1 MTIESVTPAYGVP
14 ANSLASGTA
23 TACLLWIGSA
33 RPGHLGK
40 SFRIEKDEI
49 VIGRAAE
56 SDLAVPDP
64 GASRR
69 HVRITRTPAGGYV
82 LSDLGS
88 RNGTYVN
95 GVLVRAAPLREG
107 DKIQLG
113 TVTAL
118 RFSFRE
124 ELEER
129 EERLQQA
136 LGAAGVAAFEWSR
149 ATGAFAVSG
158 AADTLLASPGGAP
171 RELWLALHPDDR
183 ERVREAVVAAAR
195 DTTACDV
202 EARLATATPRW
213 IALRGEPIRGAGGD
227 VTHVAGSIIDVT
239 ARKAAEGEL
248 RRQALLFESL
258 QDAVVVLDFDGRVID
273 WNGRA
278 EVMLGWKKAEAL
290 GQLAAEL
297 LGEEWPSE
305 AAEKPTATLAN
316 GLPADK
322 RFPAELRL
330 RRRDGAEVLAEAVYV
345 PLKDPAG
352 RHVAEIVIYR
362 DVTERKQMQ
371 ARLLLADRMAAL
383 GTLAAGVAHEINN
396 PLAFVLGN
404 LVFLERELGRVAAS
418 VPAATELAGALTEAR
433 TGAERI
439 KATVRDLLSVSRP
452 RDAELVSPVDVNEA
466 VEFALKV
473 AEPHL
478 RHRARIVKHLEPI
491 PHVLAPE
498 SRLGQV
504 LLNLVINAAQ
514 SIPEGDAAHN
524 EIRIHT
530 RAEAD
535 TGMVLV
541 EVTDSGAGIAADALP
556 RIFDP
561 FYTTKPVGGG
571 TGLGLS
577 ICHGIVTSLGG
588 EIRVT
593 SRAGEG
599 STFTVVLPA
608 SEVEV
613 ARSVEAAR
621 PELPRARIL
630 VVDDEP
636 LVGSSL
642 QRLLGRRHE
651 ILTVTRAAEALVL
664 LDAGARFDMILCDLL
679 MPDMTGMELHEV
691 LAKRVPD
698 QSRRT
703 VFMTGG
709 AYTERA
715 RAFAARRSHRILP
728 KPLDLDEL
736 EGVLRDLVGT
746 PVQGAPGRDERN
758 GSGRAS

>member
-1 MTIESVTPAYGVP
+1 MTSESVTPAYGVP
-14 ANSLASGTA
+14 ADSLATPGA
-23 TACLLWIGSA
+23 AACLLWIGSA

-40 SFRIEKDEI
+40 SFRIDKEEI

-56 SDLAVPDP
+56 SDLVVPDP

-69 HVRITRTPAGGYV
+69 HVRISRTPTGGYV
-82 LSDLGS
+82 LADLGS

-95 GVLVRAAPLREG
+95 GLLVRAAPLREG

-136 LGAAGVAAFEWSR
+136 LGAAGVVAFEWSR
-149 ATGAFAVSG
+149 QGGAVSVSG
-158 AADTLLASPGGAP
+158 AESLLAGPGGAP
-171 RELWLALHPDDR
+171 RDLWGALHPDDR
-183 ERVREAVVAAAR
+183 DRVREAFAAAAR
-195 DTTACDV
+195 EAVPCEL
-202 EARLATATPRW
+202 EARLATAATRW
-213 IALRGEPIRGAGGD
+213 IALRGEPIRNAAGD
-227 VTHVAGSIIDVT
+227 VTHVAGSIIEVT
-239 ARKAAEGEL
+239 SRKAAEAEL

-258 QDAVVVLDFDGRVID
+258 QDAVVVLDFDGRVLD

-278 EVMLGWKKAEAL
+278 EAMMGWKKAEAL
-290 GQLAAEL
+290 GQRAAEL
-297 LGEEWPSE
+297 LGEEWPHE
-305 AAEKPTATLAN
+305 AAEKPTATLAS
-316 GLPADK
+316 GVPADT
-322 RFPAELRL
+322 RFPAEVRL
-330 RRRDGAEVLAEAVYV
+330 RRKDGAEVLAEAVYV
-345 PLKDPAG
+345 PLKDPSG

-404 LVFLERELGRVAAS
+404 LVFLERELGRITAGQPNAG
-418 VPAATELAGALTEAR
+418 ELTGALSEAR

-452 RDAELVSPVDVNEA
+452 RDAEMVTPVDVNES

-478 RHRARIVKHLEPI
+478 RHRARIVKQLDRVPR
-491 PHVLAPE
+491 VLGPE
-498 SRLGQV
+498 SRIGQV

-514 SIPEGDAAHN
+514 SIGEGDAAKN
-524 EIRIHT
+524 EVRIRT
-530 RAEAD
+530 SAD
-535 TGMVLV
+535 TATGTVVV
-541 EVTDSGAGIAADALP
+541 EVSDTGAGIPPEALP

-588 EIRVT
+588 EIRVS

-608 SEVEV
+608 SDVEV
-613 ARSVEAAR
+613 ARPGTAAR

-651 ILTVTRAAEALVL
+651 ILTVTRAAEALTL

-691 LAKRVPD
+691 LSKRLPD

-736 EGVLRDLVGT
+736 DAVLRDLLGRET
-746 PVQGAPGRDERN
+746 RRGAEEN
-758 GSGRAS
+758 GASPA